1 MFKTFLK
8 IICFLLFATN
18 SFAQQDG
25 YWDKERTTNK
35 EIIVSAGQK
44 IIIKSEDFPTGTT
57 EIVYRITLLDE
68 NQQMASSLVSV
79 LKSIPDPT
87 GISQGSAGAVFLLS
101 KVSGSDKCKYGI
113 FTTEKSANDYKT
125 TGKTDKAC
133 LFQQTPINKE
143 AKLLSVDK
151 LTCLQPNT
159 TNIFFG
165 FESKNWVMNQK
176 IILEIVP
183 WVDNK
188 LSRGWNLQNK
198 QLIINQLKNSETAKK
213 IAKSD
218 DFCICQL
225 EKLQEKF
232 RFQEYQNLLLSEKT
246 KINKDIGTI
255 CLKETGENATIENAL
270 RVEVLALAS
279 NKNYDQAITLL
290 QENFINKGIA
300 TALDYNN
307 IGSYYLFTKQY
318 EKAIKNLKLGENLD
332 NSESLIKLNLAH
344 AYLFNNELKKAKEI
358 HEKYKSQNVTTTQS
372 WKSKTISD
380 FENFAKLDLPSQ
392 NFKKILRIINQ

>member
-1 MFKTFLK
+1 
-8 IICFLLFATN
+8 
-18 SFAQQDG
+18 
-25 YWDKERTTNK
+25 
-35 EIIVSAGQK
+35 
-44 IIIKSEDFPTGTT
+44 
-57 EIVYRITLLDE
+57 
-68 NQQMASSLVSV
+68 MASSLVSV

-87 GISQGSAGAVFLLS
+87 GITQGSAGAVFLLS
-101 KVSGSDKCKYGI
+101 KVSGSDKCTYGI

-125 TGKTDKAC
+125 NGKTDKAC
-133 LFQQTPINKE
+133 LLQQTPINKE

-151 LTCLQPNT
+151 LTCLQSNT
-159 TNIFFG
+159 TNVFFG
-165 FESKNWVMNQK
+165 FESKNWIMSQK

-198 QLIINQLKNSETAKK
+198 QLVINQLKNSETAKK
-213 IAKSD
+213 LLKPD
-218 DFCICQL
+218 NFCVCQL

-232 RFQEYQNLLLSEKT
+232 RFQEYQNLLPSEKT

-255 CLKETGENATIENAL
+255 CLKETGENTSIENAL
-270 RVEVLALAS
+270 RAEVLELVS
-279 NKNYDQAITLL
+279 SKNYDQAISVL

-307 IGSYYLFTKQY
+307 LGSYYLFTKQY

-332 NSESLIKLNLAH
+332 NSELLIKLNLAH
-344 AYLFNNELKKAKEI
+344 AYLFNDELKKAKQI
-358 HEKYKSQNVTTTQS
+358 HEKYKYQNVTTSQS
-372 WKSKTISD
+372 WKNKTISD
-380 FENFAKLDLPSQ
+380 FENFTKLELPSQ